1 MVYTFMIRFMNISVV
16 VVVIFHVIVLAH
28 HLAIRRDL
36 ILISVI
42 IKELLQEIIAF
53 PLITIH
59 IMLINVQILLEM
71 MVQYQQD
78 ISINHHQ
85 HQQHVKNHVA
95 INLLKLMIQKQLAL
109 LNNIVRVNQY
119 INMYKVQKII
129 HIVLNLV
136 MVKNQQVILQI
147 IIVYQI

>member
-1 MVYTFMIRFMNISVV
+1 MVFTINTIVYLNVYSIVHNMVYTFMIRVMDINVV
-16 VVVIFHVIVLAH
+16 MVIIIHVIVLAH

-42 IKELLQEIIAF
+42 IKEALQEIIAF

-71 MVQYQQD
+71 MVWYQQD

-85 HQQHVKNHVA
+85 HQKHVYKTVD
-95 INLLKLMIQKQLAL
+95 
-109 LNNIVRVNQY
+109 NI
-119 INMYKVQKII
+119 M
-129 HIVLNLV
+129 L
-136 MVKNQQVILQI
+136 NQQMKKLH
-147 IIVYQI
+147 VYQIVQHQLTIMFKHNK